1 MFSNTKI
8 KFSVLVSLTV
18 IFNFYIFLLSYLNYN
33 STRGTDYDKYGPYLE
48 YFTFGLDS
56 KLQEQGVGYFW
67 FVSSISKLQINSLKT
82 SPIFES
88 LLHNFG
94 IHVANFI
101 FYVLGILGVY
111 FLLKYLKISK
121 ITALYAINL
130 IAIFPP
136 ILGARMILKPEIMAF
151 AFLPWIILFIF
162 KFYDEGRKVN
172 LFLLIPFTAV
182 LITSKASIALMIAL
196 SLVICIK
203 KELFRKQ
210 LLYVILLFI
219 PLVYLLFFE
228 SFQVN
233 GNYVWDHK
241 IPNGYDNIADLKFLF
256 LINSDL
262 ISNPYRNSQANSML
276 GILFLDTFGD
286 YWQRYWNH
294 KDGWLGNQ
302 HPGNKNLNIIGIFI
316 SACFYI
322 ILLYQLFKEKNK
334 KIKYIGSLSF
344 VGLGVLLITIFNVFP
359 FLTKNFNPQ
368 KGDPIKTHYFSFFLA
383 LSLIYLVIKLFS
395 IQNRTISIIVY
406 FLIFIF
412 CLQITK
418 GAPINEIRESQNSW
432 NKIHLLSPCFL
443 NDPISKFIT
452 YSDNWCSQEEIS
464 LSICAGTYTPS
475 FLPVQKDDYL
485 IFPKDDTYEQRNLV
499 LNSNIVTVS
508 NYYECLNYADGGYVL
523 QVTEKYFFNS
533 NRKAPIAFIFSL
545 FSSILIIFYYIFFNL
560 IKKEFKSI

>member
-334 KIKYIGSLSF
+334 KIKYIGSL
-344 VGLGVLLITIFNVFP
+344 
-359 FLTKNFNPQ
+359 
-368 KGDPIKTHYFSFFLA
+368 
-383 LSLIYLVIKLFS
+383 
-395 IQNRTISIIVY
+395 
-406 FLIFIF
+406 
-412 CLQITK
+412 
-418 GAPINEIRESQNSW
+418 
-432 NKIHLLSPCFL
+432 
-443 NDPISKFIT
+443 
-452 YSDNWCSQEEIS
+452 
-464 LSICAGTYTPS
+464 
-475 FLPVQKDDYL
+475 
-485 IFPKDDTYEQRNLV
+485 
-499 LNSNIVTVS
+499 
-508 NYYECLNYADGGYVL
+508 
-523 QVTEKYFFNS
+523 
-533 NRKAPIAFIFSL
+533 
-545 FSSILIIFYYIFFNL
+545 
-560 IKKEFKSI
+560 